1 MSSSDKTKLDS
12 VATSANNYSLPTAS
26 SSVLGGIKVG
36 ANLSITNGVLDATD
50 TDTTYSV
57 ATTSANGLMSGTD
70 KTKLDGIAANAN
82 NYSLPIASASALGG
96 FKVGTN
102 LSIDASTGVLSAT
115 GGSGSTVDPVV
126 MALALG

>member
-1 MSSSDKTKLDS
+1 MLPNHSIICLIILLSFYPTYLFADKSNASFKEI
-12 VATSANNYSLPTAS
+12 YS
-26 SSVLGGIKVG
+26 
-36 ANLSITNGVLDATD
+36 
-50 TDTTYSV
+50 
-57 ATTSANGLMSGTD
+57 TD

-115 GGSGSTVDPVV
+115 GGGGSTVDPVV